1 LLLTVAVRVIPRD
14 TPPVRGTGFDLP
26 GALLLTTGMLLAVLT
41 VVRAPDVPA
50 GETLAAGLAG
60 LVALAAFVAVER
72 RARSPLVRLGLLG
85 CGPVRRANLGALL
98 WAGSFVGFQ
107 FVAVLYLQGLRD
119 WSPIE
124 TGLALLPAA
133 IDAVLAPTVTPRIV
147 ARFGAVRTM
156 VAGMALGAAGYAL
169 FVPIGL
175 GSDYVVSMLPTMVLI
190 GLGFTLVYGPLTIVA
205 TDGVDDGEQGLASGL
220 FSTAFQFGAAI
231 GLAVVAAVVASAT
244 DGGGD
249 PQATL
254 DGYRIG
260 LLVPVAGA
268 LLALA
273 ITLPGL
279 RARLAAS

>member
-1 LLLTVAVRVIPRD
+1 MAVAVRVIPRD
-14 TPPVRGTGFDLP
+14 TPAAPNEDFDLP
-26 GALLLTTGMLLAVLT
+26 GALLLTTGMLLRSSPSSA
-41 VVRAPDVPA
+41 
-50 GETLAAGLAG
+50 
-60 LVALAAFVAVER
+60 R
-72 RARSPLVRLGLLG
+72 RTSRRPRRWRPVSPRSPRSRRSSPSSAGRDRRSSGSVCSRR
-85 CGPVRRANLGALL
+85 GPVRRANLGALL

-156 VAGMALGAAGYAL
+156 VVGMALGAAGYAL
-169 FVPIGL
+169 FVPVGL

-205 TDGVDDGEQGLASGL
+205 TEGVDDGEQGLASGL
-220 FSTAFQFGAAI
+220 FNTAFQFGAAI

-244 DGGGD
+244 EAGGD

-279 RARLAAS
+279 RARLAAT